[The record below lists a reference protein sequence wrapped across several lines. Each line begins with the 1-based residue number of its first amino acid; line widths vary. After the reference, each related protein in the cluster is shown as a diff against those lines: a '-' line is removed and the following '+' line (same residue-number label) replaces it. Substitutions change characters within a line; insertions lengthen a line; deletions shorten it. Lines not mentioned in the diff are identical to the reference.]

1 MALSAVRHTL
11 SLYHESG
18 ERLITPMIVGSELN
32 LNSVPPMSNSLTRA
46 LAAAR
51 FFPSTSARSSSLSIC
66 WIRYHP
72 KSHATSPDPVG
83 GAVVLFDQAL
93 AEQRSQRRIRPVR
106 VLFEDGAFHGFPR
119 DLSPAD

>member
-1 MALSAVRHTL
+1 MPAWRNALTTGSTLLFCAALSARAACARVD
-11 SLYHESG
+11 
-18 ERLITPMIVGSELN
+18 
-32 LNSVPPMSNSLTRA
+32 SVPPMSNSLTRA

-66 WIRYHP
+66 WSRYHP

-119 DLSPAD
+119 DLSPADER